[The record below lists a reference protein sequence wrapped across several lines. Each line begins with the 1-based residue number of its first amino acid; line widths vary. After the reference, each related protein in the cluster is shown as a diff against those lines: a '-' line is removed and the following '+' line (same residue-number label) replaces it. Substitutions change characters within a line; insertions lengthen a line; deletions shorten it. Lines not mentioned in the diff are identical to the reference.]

1 MSAQAI
7 NFYIQWTGGW
17 YTVNGTSAST
27 PSVASVFAM
36 LDDELVA
43 AGKPPLGW
51 LNPLIYANPQ
61 AFNDITSGS
70 FLHLFG
76 ILVHRVSMMAD
87 EALLYFL
94 PQGITLAV
102 GQTGFRLGETVHCA
116 KNRRIIVD

>member
-1 MSAQAI
+1 MDTGFPDVSAQAI

-43 AGKPPLGW
+43 AGQPPLGW

-70 FLHLFG
+70 FVHLFH
-76 ILVHRVSMMAD
+76 IHVHRLMRFCCVF
-87 EALLYFL
+87 YH
-94 PQGITLAV
+94 
-102 GQTGFRLGETVHCA
+102 R
-116 KNRRIIVD
+116 K